1 MTTKEAIDIEKAD
14 VVLRQAKELVYQAY
28 QLILSSNAAKN
39 NLKFDCVIGW
49 ETNAWNKLNEAYS
62 AENPDSKETYHLKA
76 FDYFGLECGSC
87 ISLNGMSSCSAG

>member
-49 ETNAWNKLNEAYS
+49 ESNVWNKLNEAYS
-62 AENPDSKETYHLKA
+62 AENPDSKETYHLRA
-76 FDYFGLECGSC
+76 FEYFGLECGSC